1 MSPLELIF
9 KQLDNNLRSI
19 HCKTELLEACDWDED
34 ELESLLGNVSNILSE
49 LSGKA
54 TQEEL
59 ESDILL
65 VALRERLRL
74 AVREDQIDIIMRLL
88 RAEAMLND
96 TQGLDDG

>member
-34 ELESLLGNVSNILSE
+34 ELENLLGNVSNILSE

-54 TQEEL
+54 TQKEL
-59 ESDILL
+59 ESDVLL

-74 AVREDQIDIIMRLL
+74 VVREDQIDIIMRLL